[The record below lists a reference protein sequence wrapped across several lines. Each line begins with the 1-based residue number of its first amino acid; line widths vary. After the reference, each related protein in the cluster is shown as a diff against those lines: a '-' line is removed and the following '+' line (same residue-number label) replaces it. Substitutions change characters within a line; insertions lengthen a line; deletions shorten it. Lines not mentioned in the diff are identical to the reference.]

1 MMQLLLHGPAT
12 NASRIKLQE
21 LRSKFHSDN
30 VVVFEK
36 GEELGTILTNLQ
48 STSLFD
54 GERLVIVENSSDD
67 LSSLIPDS
75 SSLKLILWF
84 DHEVDIKK
92 WPGVEALFFPE
103 VKEASVFPFLDLL
116 AGRDPK
122 AWLELQKL
130 KNAGF
135 DIYYFL
141 TMVFYLLRSLAVT
154 PKKAPDFVRKK
165 LDRQRANFPE
175 EKIINLYK
183 DMLEIDF
190 KIKSGLLEKPQA
202 EFLLVEKFM
211 TERKFI
217 ESPIL

>member
-21 LRSKFHSDN
+21 LRSRFHPDN

-48 STSLFD
+48 SSSLFD
-54 GERLVIVENSSDD
+54 GERLVVMENPSDD

-75 SSLKLILWF
+75 NNLKLILWF

-92 WPGVEALFFPE
+92 WSKFQPQFFPE
-103 VKEASVFPFLDLL
+103 AKEVSVFPFLDCLV
-116 AGRDPK
+116 AGDRK
-122 AWLELQKL
+122 AFLEIEKL
-130 KNAGF
+130 KNGDF
-135 DIYYFL
+135 DIYYL
-141 TMVFYLLRSLAVT
+141 ITMVFYRLRTLAVT
-154 PKKAPDFVRKK
+154 PKNASSFIRDK
-165 LDRQRANFPE
+165 LQRQRKVFTQE
-175 EKIINLYK
+175 RIIKLYK
-183 DMLEIDF
+183 EILEIDF

-202 EFLLVEKFM
+202 EFLLVEKF
-211 TERKFI
+211 I